1 MPPPPRPVSRPQ
13 EGDGGAQGSLCRIP
27 RRRLTGDAGQGHGEG
42 ALPAGGLASRSSSA
56 LCPAAGPPAPS
67 LSADHEARLGCQ
79 GHVQGTFQRRNK
91 MSEEDKGLP
100 CLPRSGGGELLQS
113 PAPASGNLRTPTE
126 NEQQPPPLGMR
137 RAARPQTP
145 AVAPQEAP
153 ATPREDWPHQGL
165 PDPGSEGQWGAGGA
179 QAGGGGS
186 GQGGGNNGPA
196 DVAQNEDEQRQAA
209 GDHGCFILLW
219 ALRSS

>member
-1 MPPPPRPVSRPQ
+1 MLSPREVRVPPPPPPVSRPQ

-42 ALPAGGLASRSSSA
+42 ALPAGGLASRSSAA

-126 NEQQPPPLGMR
+126 NEQQPP
-137 RAARPQTP
+137 RPGACAEQQDP
-145 AVAPQEAP
+145 KPQLRP
-153 ATPREDWPHQGL
+153 
-165 PDPGSEGQWGAGGA
+165 AGGP
-179 QAGGGGS
+179 GHS
-186 GQGGGNNGPA
+186 QGGL
-196 DVAQNEDEQRQAA
+196 AA
-209 GDHGCFILLW
+209 PG
-219 ALRSS
+219 AA